1 MKEGKVL
8 SFLNMKGGVGKT
20 TLCKEI
26 GFHLAKKRGKKVLF
40 IDVDPQIN
48 LTQSIFKRYGFSQNK
63 QIQVDVD
70 GVLNDESETNVSEAT
85 IQSILSYT
93 SVAPPELTKAVQELD
108 CDMSIIP
115 GELGLEFSLRNLN
128 SATLENGIFNFL
140 NLYKL
145 RDVYDYILLDC
156 PPTYSSY
163 TVSALLPSDYFIIPV
178 KPEGYSILGIDMLL
192 EVVDLVVKEKNV
204 YFKDKPLHNLGVVFT
219 DIKKSPTTG
228 VLNTL
233 EKIKSSENLLKQDL
247 YFFDEHFIHN
257 PHIPK
262 EIDYFI
268 DDSNS
273 EVSKVNLDLLVDEL
287 FERMRKL
294 GEK

>member
-1 MKEGKVL
+1 MDNGKVL

-20 TLCKEI
+20 TLCKEV

-63 QIQVDVD
+63 QIQVDMD
-70 GVLNDESETNVSEAT
+70 GVLENENRTKVSEAT
-85 IQSILSYT
+85 IQSILSYS
-93 SVAPPELTKAVQELD
+93 SVSPPKLSEAVQILD
-108 CDMSIIP
+108 DDMSIIP

-128 SATLENGIFNFL
+128 SATLENGIYNFL
-140 NLYKL
+140 DLYNL
-145 RDVYDYILLDC
+145 RERYDYILLDC

-192 EVVDLVVKEKNV
+192 EVVDLVIKEKNV
-204 YFKDKPLHNLGVVFT
+204 YFKDKELHNLGVVFT
-219 DIKKSPTTG
+219 DIKKSPSTG
-228 VLNTL
+228 VINTL
-233 EKIKSSENLLKQDL
+233 ETIKNSENLLKQDL
-247 YFFDEHFIHN
+247 YFFEEPFIHN
-257 PHIPK
+257 PHLPK

-268 DDSNS
+268 EGSNS
-273 EVSKVNLDLLVDEL
+273 ESSKINLDILVDEL
-287 FERMRKL
+287 LERMRNI
-294 GEK
+294 GE